1 MIKQG
6 VLTPKLFY
14 MNKSRCECD
23 CEYAFVEYINGH
35 DVDYIMEKE
44 PERLDE
50 VLDSLSNSIDRLH
63 SIKNDVVGQLGPNYV
78 IVDKDNNAYL
88 IDIEGAKFYDVEE
101 ELSFLDMRFNKRLG
115 KEDIV
120 DEQRMYFYYIGH
132 CLGSLHGAVEL
143 KQKDYYDIDSVNGMI
158 EFFHKQMAKII

>member
-1 MIKQG
+1 MYIILIAENEALVKYYSQNG
-6 VLTPKLFY
+6 F
-14 MNKSRCECD
+14 
-23 CEYAFVEYINGH
+23 EY
-35 DVDYIMEKE
+35 
-44 PERLDE
+44 
-50 VLDSLSNSIDRLH
+50 
-63 SIKNDVVGQLGPNYV
+63 
-78 IVDKDNNAYL
+78 VDKDNNAYL

-101 ELSFLDMRFNKRLG
+101 ELSFLEMRFNKRLG

-143 KQKDYYDIDSVNGMI
+143 KQKDYYDIDNVNGMI